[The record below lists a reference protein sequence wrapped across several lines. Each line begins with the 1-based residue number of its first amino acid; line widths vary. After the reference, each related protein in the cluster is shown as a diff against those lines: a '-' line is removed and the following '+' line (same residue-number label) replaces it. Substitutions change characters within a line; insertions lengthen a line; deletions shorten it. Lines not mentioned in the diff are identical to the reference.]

1 MDKSTGTITGEA
13 ATLAMTTNGIDAIVS
28 GHSHQIVY
36 GIVHDVPI
44 VQAHYFGRAVGCINL
59 AFDKET
65 HQVTASSSNTV
76 TLPFDGLKANPEV
89 KAIIDQSQS
98 EIIPVKNKVLG
109 RTVRELSHNREIPHH
124 LSLLGQWTADR
135 MREATHVDIA
145 FENEGGIRTNIPAG
159 DMTMGRLYEVFPFD
173 NTLVTMELTG
183 AQIMKVLEHGI
194 LNTQLGMVQFSGINV
209 IYDQNKPKQ
218 QQLTVTLL
226 SGKPLDLTK
235 TYKVVT
241 NDFLAAGG
249 DNFIMFKEAH
259 QFDTNIPLRDMLA
272 EKIQKLKVIDF
283 NGDHRLIEKPLAS
296 TLFRTAA

>member
-1 MDKSTGTITGEA
+1 
-13 ATLAMTTNGIDAIVS
+13 
-28 GHSHQIVY
+28 
-36 GIVHDVPI
+36 
-44 VQAHYFGRAVGCINL
+44 
-59 AFDKET
+59 
-65 HQVTASSSNTV
+65 
-76 TLPFDGLKANPEV
+76 
-89 KAIIDQSQS
+89 
-98 EIIPVKNKVLG
+98 
-109 RTVRELSHNREIPHH
+109 
-124 LSLLGQWTADR
+124 
-135 MREATHVDIA
+135 
-145 FENEGGIRTNIPAG
+145 
-159 DMTMGRLYEVFPFD
+159 
-173 NTLVTMELTG
+173 
-183 AQIMKVLEHGI
+183 MKVLEHGI